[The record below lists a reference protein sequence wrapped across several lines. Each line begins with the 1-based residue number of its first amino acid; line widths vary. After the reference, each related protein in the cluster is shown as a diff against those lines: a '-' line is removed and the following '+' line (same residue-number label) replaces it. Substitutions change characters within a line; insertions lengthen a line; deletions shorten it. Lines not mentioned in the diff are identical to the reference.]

1 MKEEQKNN
9 EILKL
14 IAGSLTNEI
23 SLENRKKLD
32 KWILESSENHALYNN
47 YVKTWKLFNQTEL
60 TNEINIDAEWNH
72 LKRLT
77 RISDKKLTGFK
88 PAIFMRYAAAI
99 IIIVSITTLAY
110 IFTLKTPQKELVAK
124 IQMIENTL
132 PDGSVVSLNSGSKLT
147 YPETFRSDKR
157 KVSLSGE
164 AFFEVTSNPLQP
176 FIIDAGNVIIEV
188 VGTSFYVRSI
198 PGEINVEVIVKTGK
212 VAVYTKNNPS
222 QKKLLIQGEHG
233 IFNFNETNI
242 EKLPENNENYIGW
255 KTHKLSFKNETLKNV
270 VHTLE
275 RTYNKN
281 ISVSSSVSNCTI
293 TVTFNNQSFDAVINV
308 LKATLNIQIIQKE
321 NYVEISGQGCRL

>member
-255 KTHKLSFKNETLKNV
+255 KNHFTGFRKIFSTQIHD
-270 VHTLE
+270 
-275 RTYNKN
+275 RT
-281 ISVSSSVSNCTI
+281 
-293 TVTFNNQSFDAVINV
+293 
-308 LKATLNIQIIQKE
+308 
-321 NYVEISGQGCRL
+321 